1 MLGALILWDLYYYE
15 DNRKEEKENTKEN
28 IEMRIFLRCKRKST
42 AKIKEVSQQELSAL
56 FNIQKNL
63 FLIRSRTWE
72 IELI

>member
-15 DNRKEEKENTKEN
+15 ENRKEEKENTKEN

-63 FLIRSRTWE
+63 SLIRSRTWE